1 MAAHYP
7 LQHYGDSTG
16 QAYSARSPTAY
27 SPVLADRMATAL
39 ARSAPVYAY
48 EFNDRTAPAPDPFRK
63 VPFTVGAAHGLELR
77 YLFDIG
83 GAPPLDPAQRQL
95 ADQMIG
101 YWSQF
106 VKTGARTWPASRSGH
121 SWAPMRR
128 VSRGCRCRPS

>member
-1 MAAHYP
+1 
-7 LQHYGDSTG
+7 
-16 QAYSARSPTAY
+16 
-27 SPVLADRMATAL
+27 MATAL

-106 VKTGARTWPASRSGH
+106 VKTGAPDVAGQPEWPQLGPDASSVPRLSLQTKELSVTNDYAARH
-121 SWAPMRR
+121 QCQFWRR
-128 VSRGCRCRPS
+128 